1 MSKSPEGHAV
11 ILAGGRGTRFW
22 PLSRREQPKQL
33 LDLTGD
39 GSLLALTLE
48 RLEPLVPAANQWIL
62 TSEVL
67 ADKVRE
73 QARRVPPEQIIAEPV
88 GRNTACAV
96 GLAAA
101 LVQQRAGDV
110 PFAVLPSDHI
120 IAPATEFQDAL
131 SRAFEIT
138 RNHEVLLTF
147 GVNPTRPE
155 TGYGYIEQGEPLA
168 AAAPARWVAA
178 FTEKPDLATAKRYL
192 EGGRHFW
199 NSGIFAWRPSVVLDG
214 LNRELPE
221 LSASVQS
228 CAAAGEVGTSEFF
241 EALKSTYEDAPSI
254 SIDYALMEK
263 AENVVVLP
271 AAFTWNDV
279 GQWVSMRDLWP
290 LDKDGNCSR
299 GEVLALSSRDC
310 VVYGPER
317 LTALLGVEN
326 IIVVQT
332 EDATLVC
339 DAKRSQDVRLV
350 LEALQ
355 REGREDL
362 Q

>member
-1 MSKSPEGHAV
+1 MSAISEGHAV

-48 RLEPLVPAANQWIL
+48 RLEPLVPATNQWIL
-62 TSEVL
+62 TSELL
-67 ADKVRE
+67 AEKVRKH
-73 QARRVPPEQIIAEPV
+73 APRVPAEQIIAEPV

-101 LVQQRAGDV
+101 LVEQGAGDV

-120 IAPATEFQDAL
+120 ISPATEFQSAL
-131 SRAFEIT
+131 SQAFRIT
-138 RNHEVLLTF
+138 KDNDVLLTF
-147 GVNPTRPE
+147 GVTPSRPE
-155 TGYGYIEQGEPLA
+155 TGYGYIEEGEPLA
-168 AAAPARWVAA
+168 SAAPACRVAA
-178 FTEKPDLATAKRYL
+178 FTEKPDHATATRYL
-192 EGGRHFW
+192 AGGRHLW

-214 LNRELPE
+214 LKRELPD
-221 LSASVQS
+221 LSDSVRR
-228 CAAAGEVGTSEFF
+228 CAAAGDVGTSSFHK
-241 EALKSTYEDAPSI
+241 ALKLTYEAAPSI

-263 AENVVVLP
+263 AGNVVVLP
-271 AAFTWNDV
+271 ASFSWNDV
-279 GQWVSMRDLWP
+279 GQWVSMRELWP

-299 GEVLALSSRDC
+299 GEVLALSSQDC
-310 VVYGPER
+310 VVYGPDR
-317 LTALLGVEN
+317 LTALLGVKDL
-326 IIVVQT
+326 IVVQT

-355 REGREDL
+355 REGRKDF

>member
-1 MSKSPEGHAV
+1 MSARPEGHAV

-22 PLSRREQPKQL
+22 PLSRRAQPKQL

-39 GSLLALTLE
+39 GSLLAMTLE
-48 RLEPLVPAANQWIL
+48 RLEPLVPAAKQWIL
-62 TSEVL
+62 TSELL
-67 ADKVRE
+67 AEKVRKH
-73 QARRVPPEQIIAEPV
+73 APRVPADQIIAEPV

-101 LVQQRAGDV
+101 LVEQRAGDV

-120 IAPATEFQDAL
+120 IAPAPEFQGAL
-131 SRAFEIT
+131 SQAFKIT
-138 RNHEVLLTF
+138 KDNEVLLTF
-147 GVNPTRPE
+147 GVTPSRPE
-155 TGYGYIEQGEPLA
+155 TGYGYIEEGEPLA
-168 AAAPARWVAA
+168 SAAPARRVAA
-178 FTEKPDLATAKRYL
+178 FTEKPDHATATRYL

-199 NSGIFAWRPSVVLDG
+199 NSGIFAWRPSVLLEG
-214 LNRELPE
+214 LKRELPD
-221 LSASVQS
+221 LCDSVRR
-228 CAAAGEVGTSEFF
+228 CAAAGEVGTSKFL
-241 EALKSTYEDAPSI
+241 EALKSTYQGAPSI

-263 AENVVVLP
+263 ARNVVVLP
-271 AAFTWNDV
+271 ASFSWNDV
-279 GQWVSMRDLWP
+279 GQWVSMRELWP

-299 GEVLALSSRDC
+299 GEVLALSSQDC
-310 VVYGPER
+310 VVYGPDR
-317 LTALLGVEN
+317 LTALLGVKD

-339 DAKRSQDVRLV
+339 DAKRSQDVRLI

-355 REGREDL
+355 REGRKDL

>member
-1 MSKSPEGHAV
+1 MSKGPEGHAV

-67 ADKVRE
+67 AEKVRK
-73 QARRVPPEQIIAEPV
+73 QAPRVPAAQIIAEPV

-101 LVQQRAGDV
+101 LVQERAGDV

-120 IAPATEFQDAL
+120 IAPAAEFQRAL
-131 SRAFEIT
+131 NQAFAIT
-138 RNHEVLLTF
+138 RDNEVLLTF
-147 GVNPTRPE
+147 GVTPSRPE
-155 TGYGYIEQGEPLA
+155 TGYGYIEQGEPFA
-168 AAAPARWVAA
+168 SAAPARWVAA
-178 FTEKPDLATAKRYL
+178 FTEKPDLPTATQYL
-192 EGGRHFW
+192 EGGRHLW
-199 NSGIFAWRPSVVLDG
+199 NSGIFAWRPSVVLGG
-214 LNRELPE
+214 LRRELPD
-221 LSASVQS
+221 LIDSVER
-228 CAAAGEVGTSEFF
+228 CAASGEVGTSEFSK
-241 EALKSTYEDAPSI
+241 ALKTTYQEAPSI

-263 AENVVVLP
+263 AKNVVVLP
-271 AAFTWNDV
+271 ASFSWNDV
-279 GQWVSMRDLWP
+279 GQWVSMRELWP

-299 GEVLALSSRDC
+299 GEVLALSSQDC

-317 LTALLGVEN
+317 FTALLGVKD

-332 EDATLVC
+332 KDATLVC

-355 REGREDL
+355 REGRGDL